1 VTADRFITKPRL
13 LILASTYPRWPN
25 DHEPSFVHALA
36 RRLTDRF
43 DVIAV
48 VPHAPGS
55 KRHEILDGVKVSRY
69 RYAPVSMETLI
80 NDGGI
85 AANLRGSP
93 WKWLLLPS
101 FIFMQWFEARR
112 QVRKG
117 SVIHAHW
124 LIPQG
129 IVARMMR
136 RPTLLTCHGA
146 DVFSLRGKAASLAKK
161 FALASAGA
169 VTVVSEAMVDPVVR
183 LSPAVVPK
191 VRPMGV
197 DLTNAFTPGEGA
209 RDVAHLL
216 FVGRLVEKKGLD
228 VLLRAMPTVVAA
240 HPSVRLTIVGHGPLD
255 GRLRAEV
262 ARRKLSGNV
271 SFTGPLTQDRLV
283 PLYRSASL
291 FVSPFRATASGDQ
304 EGLGLVMV
312 EALGCGCPVVASD
325 LPATRDILL
334 GTPGCVMVA
343 SEDANALASALIA
356 MLDAPD
362 AVQQAAMVGARL
374 MRERFDWSSVARGY
388 GDILE
393 SLAMRALP

>member
-1 VTADRFITKPRL
+1 MTADPFFTKPQL

-43 DVIAV
+43 DVVAV
-48 VPHAPGS
+48 VPHSPGS
-55 KRHEILDGVKVSRY
+55 KRHEILDGVTVSRY
-69 RYAPVSMETLI
+69 RYAPASMETLV

-101 FIFMQWFEARR
+101 FILMQWFEARR
-112 QVRKG
+112 LVRKG

-129 IVARMMR
+129 LVARMMR

-146 DVFSLRGKAASLAKK
+146 DVFSLRGIAASLAKK
-161 FALASAGA
+161 VALASAGA
-169 VTVVSEAMVDPVVR
+169 VTVVSEAMIDPVAR
-183 LSPAVVPK
+183 LLPAIVPE

-197 DLTNAFTPGEGA
+197 DLTNAFTPGEGT
-209 RDVAHLL
+209 RDIAHLL

-228 VLLRAMPTVVAA
+228 VLLRAMPAVVAEY
-240 HPSVRLTIVGHGPLD
+240 PTVRLTIVGHGPLD
-255 GRLRAEV
+255 AMLRAEV
-262 ARRKLSGNV
+262 VQRNLSAHV
-271 SFTGPLTQDRLV
+271 SFTGPLTQDHLV

-325 LPATRDILL
+325 LPATRDILM
-334 GTPGCVMVA
+334 GTPGCVMVRP
-343 SEDANALASALIA
+343 EDAGQLADALIA
-356 MLDAPD
+356 MLDAP
-362 AVQQAAMVGARL
+362 APAQQAALAGARL
-374 MRERFDWSSVARGY
+374 MRERFDWSAVARGY

-393 SLAMRALP
+393 RLATRTYS

>member
-1 VTADRFITKPRL
+1 MIPDHSNAKPRL

-36 RRLTDRF
+36 SRLTDRF
-43 DVIAV
+43 DVLAV

-55 KRHEILDGVKVSRY
+55 ARHEILDGVTVSRY
-69 RYAPVSMETLI
+69 RYAPESLETLV

-112 QVRKG
+112 LFRKG

-129 IVARMMR
+129 LVAAMLH

-146 DVFSLRGKAASLAKK
+146 DVFSLRGKVASMAKRA
-161 FALASAGA
+161 ALASAAA
-169 VTVVSEAMVDPVVR
+169 VTVVSEAMIEP
-183 LSPAVVPK
+183 LSTLSSSIVPQ
-191 VRPMGV
+191 VQPMGV
-197 DLTNAFTPGEGA
+197 DLTDVFTPGEGN
-209 RDVAHLL
+209 RDIGHLL

-228 VLLRAMPTVVAA
+228 VLLRAMPAVITRYPNA
-240 HPSVRLTIVGHGPLD
+240 RLTIVGHGPLD
-255 GRLRAEV
+255 AQLRADV
-262 ARRKLSGNV
+262 VQQNLSANV
-271 SFTGPLTQDRLV
+271 YFTGPLPQDRLV
-283 PLYRSASL
+283 PLYRSASV
-291 FVSPFRATASGDQ
+291 FVSPFRTTASGDQ

-325 LPATRDILL
+325 LPATRDVLM
-334 GTPGCVMVA
+334 GTPGCVMVTP
-343 SEDANALASALIA
+343 EDAEQLADVLIA
-356 MLDAPD
+356 TLDAPGV
-362 AVQQAAMVGARL
+362 AQQAALDGARL
-374 MRERFDWSSVARGY
+374 MRERFDWSAVARGY
-388 GDILE
+388 GDLLE
-393 SLAMRALP
+393 RLAVRARV

>member
-1 VTADRFITKPRL
+1 VIADPPAKPRL

-43 DVIAV
+43 DVVAV

-55 KRHEILDGVKVSRY
+55 ARHETLDGVTVSRY
-69 RYAPVSMETLI
+69 RYAPASLETLV

-101 FIFMQWFEARR
+101 FILMQWFEARR
-112 QVRKG
+112 LVRKG
-117 SVIHAHW
+117 SVVHAHW

-129 IVARMMR
+129 LVAAMLH

-146 DVFSLRGKAASLAKK
+146 DVFSLRGKAASLAKRI
-161 FALASAGA
+161 ALASARA
-169 VTVVSEAMVDPVVR
+169 VTVVSHAMIAPLAT
-183 LSPAVVPK
+183 LSPAVVPR
-191 VRPMGV
+191 VQPMGV
-197 DLTNAFTPGEGA
+197 DLTDAFTPGEGA
-209 RDVAHLL
+209 RDIGHLL

-228 VLLRAMPTVVAA
+228 VLLRAMPAVVAR
-240 HPSVRLTIVGHGPLD
+240 HPNARLTIVGHGPLD
-255 GRLRAEV
+255 AMLRAEV
-262 ARRKLSGNV
+262 VGKNLSTHV
-271 SFTGPLTQDRLV
+271 YFAGPLPQEQLV

-291 FVSPFRATASGDQ
+291 FVSPFRTTASGDQ

-334 GTPGCVMVA
+334 GTPGCVMVTPD
-343 SEDANALASALIA
+343 DAGQLADALVAT
-356 MLDAPD
+356 LDAP
-362 AVQQAAMVGARL
+362 ASAQQAALAGARL
-374 MRERFDWSSVARGY
+374 MRERFDWSAVACGY
-388 GDILE
+388 GDLLE
-393 SLAMRALP
+393 DLAGGGRS